1 MKYNFIILSI
11 LLSSLF
17 SRETIKSKDIN
28 TVPNKS
34 KLMNVESIKTKDK
47 KSKINNTADHDLEKW
62 SNEDMHVNNPDYQY
76 EMNKL
81 MEQFINDREIIIE
94 DFKREVEPYKTQR
107 DQDMKNIKSMY
118 SERRKEIRQKY
129 GIKRKPKNYDR
140 KKIKNIEKSK

>member
-11 LLSSLF
+11 LLSLLF
-17 SRETIKSKDIN
+17 SRETIKSKDIK

-34 KLMNVESIKTKDK
+34 KSMNVESIKAKDK
-47 KSKINNTADHDLEKW
+47 KSNIKNTVDHDLEKW
-62 SNEDMHVNNPDYQY
+62 SNEDMHINNSDYKY

-81 MEQFINDREIIIE
+81 MEQFKNDREIIIQ
-94 DFKREVEPYKTQR
+94 DFKRKIEPYKTQR

-129 GIKRKPKNYDR
+129 GIKRKPKNSDR